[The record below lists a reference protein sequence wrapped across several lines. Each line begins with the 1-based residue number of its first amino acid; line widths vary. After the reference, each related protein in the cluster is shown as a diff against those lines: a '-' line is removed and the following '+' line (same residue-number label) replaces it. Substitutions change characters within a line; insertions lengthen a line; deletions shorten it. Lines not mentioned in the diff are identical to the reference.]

1 MRSMGVYATSE
12 HYRAIVRRS
21 AEAVGV
27 DGASG
32 RSCRVGSAQSLIE
45 RGASTAAVS
54 IAGRWKDPAAM
65 VVRYAKAQ
73 AAGRG
78 AVKQYS
84 GGK

>member
-1 MRSMGVYATSE
+1 MGVYATSE

-32 RSCRVGSAQSLIE
+32 RICRVGSAQSLIE

-65 VVRYAKAQ
+65 VVRYARHRPP
-73 AAGRG
+73 AGG
-78 AVKQYS
+78 P
-84 GGK
+84 